1 MKVEVS
7 KPEIDF
13 NFSDMQL
20 KISLT
25 KQMLRVFGKLVSNYS
40 KVFRTLV
47 CVLPGKPPVN
57 TLSRRASRPLDTPVA

>member
-25 KQMLRVFGKLVSNYS
+25 KQMLRVFGKLVSNYL
-40 KVFRTLV
+40 KVFGTLV

-57 TLSRRASRPLDTPVA
+57 TLSKRASRPEDTSVA